1 MTKKGSDI
9 QIGHHA
15 HKRERRVFLKQD
27 HRTEHAM
34 LLGVSGSGKTYFLE
48 HMIRQDI
55 EAGRGVCVLDPSGDL
70 YNRLVNY
77 CHINLFKHNLKD
89 RLILINPQDEDWS
102 IGINYLEIIDAKTT
116 PSTQAGLVSRGI
128 SKVFG
133 DEDLED
139 KPRLD
144 LWQTSTILPLIRAG
158 LTLEDG
164 LLFLTDIEARKRIL
178 QKINDFYLIKQWE
191 RVAKL
196 SSGRQDE
203 YLEAV
208 YNRFHKFLSSE
219 TTRRIIGQNKSTI
232 NFREAMDKG
241 AVILANLS
249 EGNRVSPPE
258 AKLLGVMLI
267 DKLSE
272 AAKSRIDILES
283 KRRRMYFYIDEFHK
297 YLCEDIAV
305 GLKELRKYGLSFV
318 LASQS
323 IADIRETD
331 IKTYTAIQQGATIK
345 ICFAMT
351 EEDAKLMIGELFP
364 KYLADDKEKRRL
376 YRTFFRPELGRAQ
389 VYTESE
395 VEMESNGSG
404 SGFADGSSFGMSSSI
419 STAIGS
425 MGLDSAIMVD
435 GHSSGDSQVSSS
447 SEFSASGTARG
458 HGTADVPFYYLEED
472 QELASIEDYT
482 PEEKQRKVISKLVN
496 LPKRHA
502 FVKVRGERYDAIPF
516 ITADVP
522 VKKQEVLKS
531 DFEKTLQIAHEKHAK
546 LSLDVDRLI
555 ETRRNLLLGRPVEIA
570 EFQEL
575 KELSYNNPK
584 VIDEDSFDQD
594 TYEPRKDK

>member
-9 QIGHHA
+9 HIGHHA
-15 HKRERRVFLKQD
+15 YKRERRVFLKQD
-27 HRTEHAM
+27 HRTEHMM

-48 HMIRQDI
+48 QMIRQDI

-70 YNRLVNY
+70 YKRLVNY
-77 CHINLFKHNLKD
+77 CHINRFKHNLKD

-102 IGINYLEIIDAKTT
+102 IGLNYLEIMDAKTT
-116 PSTQAGLVSRGI
+116 PSTQAGIVSRGI

-164 LLFLTDIEARKRIL
+164 LLFLTDSEARARIL
-178 QKINDFYLIKQWE
+178 QRINDFYLIKQWE

-196 SSGRQDE
+196 SSSRQDE

-232 NFREAMDKG
+232 KFREAIDKG

-249 EGNRVSPPE
+249 EGGRVSPPE

-272 AAKSRIDILES
+272 ASKSRTDIAEA

-318 LASQS
+318 LASQD
-323 IADIRETD
+323 IAGIRETD
-331 IKTYTAIQQGATIK
+331 YKTYIAIQQGATIK
-345 ICFAMT
+345 VCFAMT

-376 YRTFFRPELGRAQ
+376 YHTIFRPELGRAQ

-395 VEMESNGSG
+395 VEMESGGSG
-404 SGFADGSSFGMSSSI
+404 SGLADGSSFGMSSSI
-419 STAIGS
+419 STAMGS
-425 MGLDSAIMVD
+425 MGLDSAIMID
-435 GHSSGDSQVSSS
+435 GQSSGDSHVSSS

-472 QELASIEDYT
+472 QELAQIQDYT

-502 FVKVRGERYDAIPF
+502 FVKVRGEKYDAIPF
-516 ITADVP
+516 ITADIP

-531 DFEKTLQIAHEKHAK
+531 DFEKTLRIAHEKHAK
-546 LSLDVDRLI
+546 LALDVDRLI
-555 ETRRNLLLGRPVEIA
+555 ETRRSLLLGRPVDIA

-575 KELSYNNPK
+575 KELSYNK
-584 VIDEDSFDQD
+584 QEVKEEDSFDQD
-594 TYEPRKDK
+594 TYEPRKD